1 MKRSKL
7 IITDNLLIRDWKVTD
22 DDREMVKIFFSNMGY
37 DTSKSI
43 HQQFMLKYAY
53 KMYLK

>member
-43 HQQFMLKYAY
+43 HEQFMLKYAY

>member
-43 HQQFMLKYAY
+43 HEQFMDKYADR
-53 KMYLK
+53 MYSI